1 MSPWAPSVS
10 VVVVT
15 YRRADQ
21 LATCLE
27 HLGRQTRP
35 PEEILVV
42 DASPDNETSEM
53 LTARFPEVISLRNP
67 AGLGTMAT
75 SRAIG
80 LDHATGEI
88 VAYID
93 DDAYADPDWLA
104 ELVRPYEDPGVGG
117 VGGRASV
124 PGVTPAVVGP
134 EGIGRLD
141 IDGRLSG
148 NFDVDVGTPVEVD
161 HLLGA
166 NMSYR
171 RDALLA
177 LGGIRDG
184 FPGTC
189 LREETDIALRLR
201 RAGWRLVYQ
210 PRAHVLHVPGRYAKG
225 RRFDLRY
232 HYYARRNDM
241 VLFLWNFGWRS
252 PLPWRTTR
260 ATLTADLRRL
270 AGALRGDPTARNP
283 TQTPPRAV
291 LSAVARLGLDVAGT
305 VAGTTAGLR
314 PLPETTPGAGNLSPL
329 DDDSGDA
336 TGTAARPGSI

>member
-1 MSPWAPSVS
+1 MSAQTPSVS
-10 VVVVT
+10 VIVVT
-15 YRRADQ
+15 YRRAGQ

-53 LTARFPEVISLRNP
+53 LATRFPEVVSLRNP

-80 LDHATGEI
+80 LDHARGEI
-88 VAYID
+88 IAYVD

-104 ELVRPYEDPGVGG
+104 ELVLPYEDPGVGG
-117 VGGRASV
+117 VGGRATV
-124 PGVTPAVVGP
+124 PGVTPAAVGP
-134 EGIGRLD
+134 EEIGRLGT
-141 IDGRLSG
+141 DGRLSG
-148 NFDVDVGTPVEVD
+148 NFDVDVGAPVEVD

-166 NMSYR
+166 NMSHR

-232 HYYARRNDM
+232 HYYACRNDM
-241 VLFLWNFGWRS
+241 VLLLWNFGWRS
-252 PLPWRTTR
+252 PLPWRATR
-260 ATLTADLRRL
+260 ATLTADVRRF
-270 AGALRGDPTARNP
+270 AGALRGDPTARHP
-283 TQTPPRAV
+283 TQTPPRAL
-291 LSAVARLGLDVAGT
+291 LSAGARLGLGVAGT

-314 PLPETTPGAGNLSPL
+314 PPPKTTPGAGNLSPL
-329 DDDSGDA
+329 DHTSGDI
-336 TGTAARPGSI
+336 TGPTARPDSI

>member
-1 MSPWAPSVS
+1 MSTPMPSVS

-15 YRRADQ
+15 YRRADR

-27 HLGRQTRP
+27 HLGRQTLAP
-35 PEEILVV
+35 VEILVV
-42 DASPDNETSEM
+42 DASPDEETSH
-53 LTARFPEVISLRNP
+53 LLATRFPGVVSLRNP
-67 AGLGTMAT
+67 AGLGTTAT

-80 LDHATGEI
+80 LKHATGEI

-104 ELVRPYEDPGVGG
+104 ELVRPYEDPGVGA

-124 PGVTPAVVGP
+124 PGVTPAEVGP
-134 EGIGRLD
+134 EEIGRLRT
-141 IDGRLSG
+141 DGRLTG
-148 NFDVDVGTPVEVD
+148 NFDVDVGGTVEVD

-201 RAGWRLVYQ
+201 RAGWRLIYQ

-232 HYYARRNDM
+232 HYYACRNDM
-241 VLFLWNFGWRS
+241 VLLQWNFGWRS
-252 PLPWRTTR
+252 PLPWRAAR
-260 ATLTADLRRL
+260 ATLAADIHRL
-270 AGALRGDPTARNP
+270 TGALRGDPAARHP

-291 LSAVARLGLDVAGT
+291 LSAGARLGLGVLGTASGVA
-305 VAGTTAGLR
+305 AGLR
-314 PLPETTPGAGNLSPL
+314 PPPAAPAGAGDLIP
-329 DDDSGDA
+329 A
-336 TGTAARPGSI
+336 TGPRAMRRR